1 MSGAQ
6 GGGGLPWWSVIAL
19 SPSVLVAGLA
29 FGLSLIVAIGAQ
41 NAFVL
46 RQGAV
51 GRYVGSVV
59 AICTVSDVV
68 LIVAGV
74 AGAGAALDGHP
85 TAFTVARI
93 AGAAALLGYAAL
105 AGRRALHPGALGA
118 EAGTASSSRAAVLGA
133 TMAFTWL
140 NPAVYLDTLVLLG
153 SVAAGTHRQRWSFAA
168 GACLGSALWF
178 TALGYGAR
186 QLGPLLRSPRAWR
199 VLDGSVALVMTV
211 TAVRVL
217 LGA

>member
-1 MSGAQ
+1 V
-6 GGGGLPWWSVIAL
+6 LT
-19 SPSVLVAGLA
+19 VLVAGLA

-46 RQGAV
+46 RQGAL
-51 GRYVGSVV
+51 GSYVGSVV
-59 AICTVSDVV
+59 VICTVSDVV
-68 LIVAGV
+68 LILAGV

-85 TAFTVARI
+85 AAFTVARLG
-93 AGAAALLGYAAL
+93 GAAALLAYAAL
-105 AGRRALHPGALGA
+105 AARRALHPGGLGPQSS
-118 EAGTASSSRAAVLGA
+118 AGGASRAAVIAACL
-133 TMAFTWL
+133 AFTWL

-153 SVAAGTHRQRWSFAA
+153 SVAAGTHGERWAFAA

-178 TALGYGAR
+178 TALGFGAR
-186 QLGPLLRSPRAWR
+186 RVGPWLRSPRAWR
-199 VLDGSVALVMTV
+199 VLDGSVAVVMTA